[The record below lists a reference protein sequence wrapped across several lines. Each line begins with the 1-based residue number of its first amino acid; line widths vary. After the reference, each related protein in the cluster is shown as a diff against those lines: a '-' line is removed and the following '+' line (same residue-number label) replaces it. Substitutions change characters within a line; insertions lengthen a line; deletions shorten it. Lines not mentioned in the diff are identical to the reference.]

1 MKYIYVY
8 LLEMYFLRSNKFVG
22 PFLFRRCSIMSS
34 TKLTLRD
41 FFGIVQYPVDQ
52 VPPSSGCVIS
62 VPTRKKGEMLCLEL
76 TVQIKSNSNL

>member
-1 MKYIYVY
+1 MKYIYVH
-8 LLEMYFLRSNKFVG
+8 LLEMYFLRSHKFAG
-22 PFLFRRCSIMSS
+22 PRNIMSS

-52 VPPSSGCVIS
+52 LPPSSGCVIS